1 MSKDKKEI
9 KQEEEIKEEKK
20 EEAKEEKPSETD
32 LLKKEIEELKKKV
45 QESQSLYEKADRE
58 KDDWKNKY
66 YEAYAD
72 MANLRKQ
79 VQKECD
85 DAKKYASKSFVEEL
99 IPTLDSFDYALKNPS
114 DDPKIK
120 QYVQGFEMIHSK
132 MINTLTQLGVSIIS
146 PEIGSEYDPHK
157 MQAFSTVDGEEDN
170 KIAEVY
176 CKGYALHEHLLRPAG
191 VIVTAKA
198 VVEEEK
204 KEDTKAEDSKESENK

>member
-1 MSKDKKEI
+1 MSQDKKEI

-20 EEAKEEKPSETD
+20 AEKAEEKKPSEID
-32 LLKKEIEELKKKV
+32 LLKKEIDELKKKV
-45 QESQSLYEKADRE
+45 QESQSLYEKTDKE

-85 DAKKYASKSFVEEL
+85 DAKRYASKSFVEEL
-99 IPTLDSFDYALKNPS
+99 IPTLDSFDFALKNPS

-198 VVEEEK
+198 AEK
-204 KEDTKAEDSKESENK
+204 KEDTVEDSKESEKK

>member
-1 MSKDKKEI
+1 MS
-9 KQEEEIKEEKK
+9 EEKK
-20 EEAKEEKPSETD
+20 EVKVEEEKKKEKEEKNPSNPSEAE
-32 LLKKEIEELKKKV
+32 LLKKENEELKKKV
-45 QESQSLYEKADRE
+45 LEFQKEYEKADHE

-85 DAKKYASKSFVEEL
+85 DAKRYASKSFIEEL
-99 IPTLDSFDYALKNPS
+99 IPTLDSFDYALKSEPM
-114 DDPKIK
+114 DPMVK

-132 MINTLTQLGVSIIS
+132 MLNTLTQLGVTVIA

-170 KIAEVY
+170 RIAEVY
-176 CKGYALHEHLLRPAG
+176 CKGYALYEHLLRPAG
-191 VIVTAKA
+191 VIVTMKA
-198 VVEEEK
+198 SEK
-204 KEDTKAEDSKESENK
+204 KEDTKKEDSKESENK

>member
-1 MSKDKKEI
+1 MSQDKKEI
-9 KQEEEIKEEKK
+9 KKEEIKEEKT
-20 EEAKEEKPSETD
+20 EEKKPSETD

-45 QESQSLYEKADRE
+45 QESQSLYEKADHE

-85 DAKKYASKSFVEEL
+85 DAKRYASKAFIEEL

-114 DDPKIK
+114 NDPKIK

-132 MINTLTQLGVSIIS
+132 MINTLTQLGVSIIA

-157 MQAFSTVDGEEDN
+157 MQAFSTVDGKEDN

-176 CKGYALHEHLLRPAG
+176 CKGYALYEHLLRPAG

-198 VVEEEK
+198 AEEK
-204 KEDTKAEDSKESENK
+204 KEDTKAEDSKESEKK

>member
-1 MSKDKKEI
+1 MSQDKKEI
-9 KQEEEIKEEKK
+9 KQEEEIKEDKKPEKT
-20 EEAKEEKPSETD
+20 EEKKPSEID
-32 LLKKEIEELKKKV
+32 LLKKEIDELKKKV
-45 QESQSLYEKADRE
+45 QESQSLYEKADKE

-85 DAKKYASKSFVEEL
+85 DAKRYASKSFVEEL
-99 IPTLDSFDYALKNPS
+99 IPTLDSFDFALKNPS

-132 MINTLTQLGVSIIS
+132 MINTLTQLGVSIIA

-191 VIVTAKA
+191 VIVTAK
-198 VVEEEK
+198 VVEK
-204 KEDTKAEDSKESENK
+204 KKDTVEDSKESEKK

>member
-1 MSKDKKEI
+1 MSEEKKEV
-9 KQEEEIKEEKK
+9 KTEEEKK
-20 EEAKEEKPSETD
+20 EEKSESEKKPSEID
-32 LLKKEIEELKKKV
+32 LLKKENEELKKKV
-45 QESQSLYEKADRE
+45 LEFQKEYEKTDHE

-85 DAKKYASKSFVEEL
+85 DAKRYASKSFIEEL
-99 IPTLDSFDYALKNPS
+99 IPTLDSFDYALKNEPK
-114 DDPKIK
+114 DPMTK

-132 MINTLTQLGVSIIS
+132 MLNTLMQLGVTVIT

-176 CKGYALHEHLLRPAG
+176 CKGYALYEHLLRPAG
-191 VIVTAKA
+191 VIVTMKA
-198 VVEEEK
+198 SEK
-204 KEDTKAEDSKESENK
+204 KEDTKKEDSKESENK

>member
-1 MSKDKKEI
+1 MSQDKKEI
-9 KQEEEIKEEKK
+9 KQEEEIKEDKKPEKT
-20 EEAKEEKPSETD
+20 EEKKPSEID
-32 LLKKEIEELKKKV
+32 LLKKEIDELKKKV
-45 QESQSLYEKADRE
+45 QESQSLYEKADKE

-85 DAKKYASKSFVEEL
+85 DAKRYASKSFVEEL
-99 IPTLDSFDYALKNPS
+99 IPTLDSFDFALKNPS

-132 MINTLTQLGVSIIS
+132 MINTLTQLGVSIIA

-191 VIVTAKA
+191 VIVTAK
-198 VVEEEK
+198 VVEK
-204 KEDTKAEDSKESENK
+204 KEDTVEDSKESEKK

>member
-1 MSKDKKEI
+1 MS
-9 KQEEEIKEEKK
+9 EEKK
-20 EEAKEEKPSETD
+20 EVKVEEEKKKEKEEKNPSEAD
-32 LLKKEIEELKKKV
+32 LLKKENEELKKKV
-45 QESQSLYEKADRE
+45 LEFQKEYEKADHE

-85 DAKKYASKSFVEEL
+85 DAKRYACKSFIEEL
-99 IPTLDSFDYALKNPS
+99 IPTLDSFDYALKSEPK
-114 DDPKIK
+114 DPMVK

-132 MINTLTQLGVSIIS
+132 MLNTLTQLGVTVIA

-170 KIAEVY
+170 RIAEVY
-176 CKGYALHEHLLRPAG
+176 CKGYALYEHLLRPAG
-191 VIVTAKA
+191 VIVTMKA
-198 VVEEEK
+198 SEK
-204 KEDTKAEDSKESENK
+204 KEDTKKEDSKESENK

>member
-1 MSKDKKEI
+1 MSQDKKEI
-9 KQEEEIKEEKK
+9 KQEEEIKEDKKPEKT
-20 EEAKEEKPSETD
+20 EEKKPSEID
-32 LLKKEIEELKKKV
+32 LLKKEIDELKKKV
-45 QESQSLYEKADRE
+45 QESQSLYEKADKE

-85 DAKKYASKSFVEEL
+85 DAKRYASKSFVEEL
-99 IPTLDSFDYALKNPS
+99 IPTLDSFDFALKNPS

-132 MINTLTQLGVSIIS
+132 MINTLTQLGVSIIA

-198 VVEEEK
+198 VKE
-204 KEDTKAEDSKESENK
+204 KEDTVEDSKESEKK